1 MEKERVGFY
10 LRRTR
15 EVREISLEEIS
26 KKTKISVRF
35 LKAIEEGK
43 WSSLPGEV
51 FIKGFI
57 RTYAEVLGLNP
68 EEVIQKYLQEREIKE
83 SGFTERKIEK
93 VKNIWEKLFFFLSFV
108 ILIGLIILF
117 LPKSKNRESK
127 NSLIEESATPLV
139 EKPKEKTQSLEK
151 LEEKIEILFTRH
163 CWVRAEVDGIK
174 SFEGFKEASQKL
186 EFNFKEKFTLKVGD
200 AGAVQ
205 IIRNGQIQPRLG
217 EDGQPV
223 LYKLP

>member
-10 LRRTR
+10 LKRTR

-26 KKTKISVRF
+26 KKTKISIRF

-43 WSSLPGEV
+43 WNYLPGEV

-68 EEVIQKYLQEREIKE
+68 EEVIQKYLQEREAKE
-83 SGFTERKIEK
+83 NILAEKKIEK
-93 VKNIWEKLFFFLSFV
+93 VKNIWGKLFFGLSFV
-108 ILIGLIILF
+108 ILVGLIILF

-127 NSLIEESATPLV
+127 NVLIEESPSPIV
-139 EKPKEKTQSLEK
+139 EKPIEKTQILEK

-163 CWVRAEVDGIK
+163 CWVRVEVDGIR
-174 SFEGFKEASQKL
+174 SFEGFKEAFQKL

-223 LYKLP
+223 LFKLP